1 MKKSIWPAHTSYCNV
16 PAWPCT
22 TRCVTPFLRHSH
34 SPANSL
40 ATPFLYHLHPV
51 LQCPVLGSSSDRA
64 RSQLCKP
71 AGAAL
76 HKCPGLKQW
85 SLNATYSHNL
95 FLPLL
100 PMSVPALAGY
110 ALCSRSSSV
119 SAAVL
124 SCSSHRHQQKTL
136 RDKMPETSPLPG
148 SPLHLTAALV
158 GQSGLAPLP
167 PSIVTITCFTLLR
180 TMVWSPAWGTA
191 PQPWDKNSADDDCD
205 SC

>member
-1 MKKSIWPAHTSYCNV
+1 MIESIWPAPTSYCNV

-85 SLNATYSHNL
+85 SLNATYSQNL
-95 FLPLL
+95 FLPFSPCPYL
-100 PMSVPALAGY
+100 PWLVT
-110 ALCSRSSSV
+110 LCAPGAVQS
-119 SAAVL
+119 VL
-124 SCSSHRHQQKTL
+124 SCSSHRHQQTTL
-136 RDKMPETSPLPG
+136 RDKMPEASPLPG

-167 PSIVTITCFTLLR
+167 PSIVTITCFTLR